1 MLEKRTLAQ
10 SLHLPRQW
18 PYMFRALNHRNFR
31 LFWFGQLISLIGS
44 WMQSLALQW
53 LVYQIT
59 GSAFAMG
66 TVAAFTALP
75 VLLLSPF
82 TGVLVDRYS
91 KRWVVFWAQMAAMIS
106 SLTLAML
113 TFSDS
118 VVYWHVLALALVN
131 GMVNAVDMPARQ
143 AFTSEMIGDR
153 DDLMNAIGLNASI
166 FNGARAIGPAVAA
179 MLVSAVGLA
188 WAFLL
193 NGLSFIAVLIGLTM
207 MTGLIAPAPRKSNS
221 SSVNDFMDGARYA
234 LQTPLIRIILV
245 LVLVPS
251 ILGFGYTSLLPI
263 FADQILVTPLIPEG
277 SARLGAMMVANGI
290 GALLAALRVA
300 RTNAQTDRRKL
311 LLNGALGFGVGI
323 CLLALNRSFWLA
335 LPIMTFTGFSMVSFL
350 ATANTILQ
358 TTAVDSLRGRVMGFY
373 VMTLVGLGLVGSLQ
387 AGFVAE
393 HWGTPIATGIGGFA
407 CVISALLGLRSKA
420 LLSLVPRREQA

>member
-1 MLEKRTLAQ
+1 M
-10 SLHLPRQW
+10 
-18 PYMFRALNHRNFR
+18 
-31 LFWFGQLISLIGS
+31 
-44 WMQSLALQW
+44 
-53 LVYQIT
+53 
-59 GSAFAMG
+59 
-66 TVAAFTALP
+66 
-75 VLLLSPF
+75 
-82 TGVLVDRYS
+82 
-91 KRWVVFWAQMAAMIS
+91 
-106 SLTLAML
+106 
-113 TFSDS
+113 
-118 VVYWHVLALALVN
+118 ALAN
-131 GMVNAVDMPARQ
+131 GVVNAVDMPARQ
-143 AFTSEMIGDR
+143 AFTSEMIGNK

-179 MLVSAVGLA
+179 ILVSAVGLA

-193 NGLSFIAVLIGLTM
+193 NGLSFIAVLIGLMM

-221 SSVNDFMDGARYA
+221 SSFNDFMDGARYS

-263 FADQILVTPLIPEG
+263 FADQILQTPLIPEG
-277 SARLGAMMVANGI
+277 STRLGAMMVANGI

-323 CLLALNRSFWLA
+323 CLLAFNRSFWLA

-358 TTAVDSLRGRVMGFY
+358 TTAIDRLRGRVMGFY

-393 HWGTPIATGIGGFA
+393 HWGTPIATGIGGLA
-407 CVISALLGLRSKA
+407 CIFSALLGLRSKA
-420 LLSLVPRREQA
+420 LLSLVPRNEQA